1 MMTSKCGPR
10 PPRVDEEQLAQR
22 QKQERLAAVAAT
34 GRPDHRMHILLL
46 NADWILDT
54 EFAIGL

>member
-22 QKQERLAAVAAT
+22 QKQERLAAAAAT
-34 GRPDHRMHILLL
+34 GRPDHIMHTLLL
-46 NADWILDT
+46 NA
-54 EFAIGL
+54 FS